1 MKENE
6 KGEIFHKNEEEKDNN
21 IDIIDIIEKIN
32 RNFIILKN
40 NNSFIE
46 IDYKSINK
54 IFCLIN
60 KAKENL
66 SNIYIDY
73 VIINIDNTN
82 NELEN
87 NNNLNEKNYSEN
99 YISYLD
105 NVYINILNK
114 INIFNINFNSKKNN
128 NNNNIR
134 INKDSLKK
142 IFGYLNKSL
151 ISNSD
156 YINLVILYFENK
168 NDLAKFAI
176 EQKILN
182 KYKNEDIKED
192 FKGKKNYDL
201 NLKVPLKNDSQNIY
215 ELDNIFNK
223 VLNYIDDYDRE
234 SDFSDNINNLIIP
247 RETIDEDLIKVV
259 NVSFIEEGILPNEKE
274 KELSNNSKNLRTSS
288 ITGRNNN
295 AMACNNNMCNGL
307 CSIF

>member
-6 KGEIFHKNEEEKDNN
+6 KGEIFHKNEDEKDNN

-60 KAKENL
+60 KAKENI

-99 YISYLD
+99 NISYLD

-114 INIFNINFNSKKNN
+114 INIFNINFNSKKN

-274 KELSNNSKNLRTSS
+274 KELNNNNKNLRTSS

-295 AMACNNNMCNGL
+295 IIACNNNMCNGL